1 MRVLLTGGSGMIGQG
16 VLLEC
21 LKRADVTKVVAV
33 GRTPLEQKDPK
44 LEDLIKKDLFD
55 WRDVEPQ
62 LAGLDAVLFC
72 LGVSSGSMSEADYT
86 KVTYELTMSLARAV
100 RKMSPQATFCFISGA
115 STDANSRQ
123 MWARVK
129 GRTENELL
137 AMGFKGAYCFRP
149 GFIEPMD
156 GIVSKTPSYRMLY
169 KVLWPF
175 FPLFRLF
182 KGTATTTRQLGH
194 AMVEVAKNGHPKQ
207 VLESTD
213 INAIPAA

>member
-72 LGVSSGSMSEADYT
+72 LGVSSGSMSASCDPVCSAETDRKHA
-86 KVTYELTMSLARAV
+86 SARRSAA
-100 RKMSPQATFCFISGA
+100 RCSG
-115 STDANSRQ
+115 
-123 MWARVK
+123 
-129 GRTENELL
+129 
-137 AMGFKGAYCFRP
+137 P
-149 GFIEPMD
+149 
-156 GIVSKTPSYRMLY
+156 
-169 KVLWPF
+169 
-175 FPLFRLF
+175 
-182 KGTATTTRQLGH
+182 
-194 AMVEVAKNGHPKQ
+194 
-207 VLESTD
+207 
-213 INAIPAA
+213 